1 LNRDDFEF
9 LSKDGK
15 FVNGDI
21 HMTRKIERVLLG
33 SHLTES
39 VPKNLTKDEY
49 HSCVTLGL

>member
-1 LNRDDFEF
+1 
-9 LSKDGK
+9 
-15 FVNGDI
+15 
-21 HMTRKIERVLLG
+21 MTRKIERVLLG